1 MEEIKKTDAK
11 KHNKLAISGEL
22 IVDNNAISGA
32 SSKVNKVE
40 TINKLKIKT
49 YNLLAQKEIIS
60 TEINNYINEKL
71 KENIHFLKLQI
82 IQKELKVISL
92 ELIEL
97 DKE

>member
-22 IVDNNAISGA
+22 IVDNNPISGA
-32 SSKVNKVE
+32 SSKVE

-92 ELIEL
+92 KLIEL